1 MKLVVGLGNPGRRY
15 ASNRHNV
22 GFRIVERFA
31 RNRGIDLS
39 TRRFGGRFGHGRIE
53 DREGEN
59 IDVGALLPET
69 FMNRSGE
76 VVALA
81 LRYLPVGDPS
91 EDVIVVYDDVDL
103 PFGRLRIRPSGSS
116 AGHRGLEDVIQYLG
130 GGGFPRLRFGVD
142 RPEDAMETA
151 EYVLQD
157 FSAQEQR
164 ELGTHIDTAVEALE
178 TMLVEGVIPAM
189 NRFNRQDSAEA

>member
-1 MKLVVGLGNPGRRY
+1 VKLVVGLGNPGRRY

-31 RNRGIDLS
+31 RQHGIDLS
-39 TRRFGGRFGHGRIE
+39 TRRFGGSFGRKFIAG
-53 DREGEN
+53 REGDV
-59 IDVGALLPET
+59 DVGVLQPET

-81 LRYLPVGDPS
+81 LRYLPVDDPS
-91 EDVIVVYDDVDL
+91 KDVIVIYDDVDL
-103 PFGRLRIRPSGSS
+103 PFGYLRIRPSGRS
-116 AGHRGLEDVIQYLG
+116 AGHRGLESVIRYLG
-130 GGGFPRLRFGVD
+130 SSAFPRLRFGVG
-142 RPEDAMETA
+142 RPADATETV

-157 FSAQEQR
+157 FLPQEGR
-164 ELGTHIDTAVEALE
+164 ELDRHIDTAVKALD

-189 NRFNRQDSAEA
+189 NRYNRQDSAES

>member
-1 MKLVVGLGNPGRRY
+1 VKLVVGLGNPGRRY
-15 ASNRHNV
+15 ASNRHNI

-31 RNRGIDLS
+31 RRHGIDLS
-39 TRRFGGRFGHGRIE
+39 IGKFSGRFGRGCVAG
-53 DREGEN
+53 REGEN
-59 IDVGALLPET
+59 IDVGALIPET

-81 LRYLPVGDPS
+81 LRYLPVDDPS

-116 AGHRGLEDVIQYLG
+116 AGHRGLEGVIRCLG
-130 GGGFPRLRFGVD
+130 SGGFPRLRFGVD
-142 RPEDAMETA
+142 RPADAMETA

-157 FSAQEQR
+157 FSAR
-164 ELGTHIDTAVEALE
+164 EEHELETHIDTAVDALD
-178 TMLVEGVIPAM
+178 TMLVEGVVPAM
-189 NRFNRQDSAEA
+189 NRYNRQDSAEA

>member
-1 MKLVVGLGNPGRRY
+1 VKLVVGLGNPGRRY
-15 ASNRHNV
+15 ASNRHNI

-31 RNRGIDLS
+31 RRHGIDLS
-39 TRRFGGRFGHGRIE
+39 IGKFSGRFGRGCVAG
-53 DREGEN
+53 REGES
-59 IDVGALLPET
+59 IDVGALIPET

-81 LRYLPVGDPS
+81 LRYLPVDDPS

-116 AGHRGLEDVIQYLG
+116 AGHRGLEDVIRCLG
-130 GGGFPRLRFGVD
+130 SGGFPRLRFGVD
-142 RPEDAMETA
+142 RPADAMETA

-157 FSAQEQR
+157 FSAR
-164 ELGTHIDTAVEALE
+164 EEHELETHIDAAVDALD
-178 TMLVEGVIPAM
+178 TMLIEGVVPAM
-189 NRFNRQDSAEA
+189 NRYNRQDSAEA

>member
-1 MKLVVGLGNPGRRY
+1 VKLVVGLGNPGRRY
-15 ASNRHNV
+15 ASNRHNI

-31 RNRGIDLS
+31 RRHGIDLS
-39 TRRFGGRFGHGRIE
+39 IGKFSGRFGRGCVAG
-53 DREGEN
+53 REGES
-59 IDVGALLPET
+59 IDVGALIPET

-81 LRYLPVGDPS
+81 LRYLPVDDPS

-116 AGHRGLEDVIQYLG
+116 AGHRGLEGVIRCLG
-130 GGGFPRLRFGVD
+130 SGGFPRLRFGVD
-142 RPEDAMETA
+142 RPADAMETA

-157 FSAQEQR
+157 FSAR
-164 ELGTHIDTAVEALE
+164 EEHELETHIDAAVDALD
-178 TMLVEGVIPAM
+178 TMLIEGVVPAM
-189 NRFNRQDSAEA
+189 NRYNRQDSAEA

>member
-1 MKLVVGLGNPGRRY
+1 VKLVVGLGNPGRRY
-15 ASNRHNV
+15 VSNRHNV

-31 RNRGIDLS
+31 WHRGIDLS
-39 TRRFGGRFGHGRIE
+39 TKKFGGSFGRGRIT
-53 DREGEN
+53 DAEGEN
-59 IDVGALLPET
+59 IDVGTLLPAT

-76 VVALA
+76 VVAHA

-142 RPEDAMETA
+142 RPADAMETA

-157 FSAQEQR
+157 FSAKEQR
-164 ELGTHIDTAVEALE
+164 ELDSHIDTAVEALE

-189 NRFNRQDSAEA
+189 NRFNRQDSAED

>member
-1 MKLVVGLGNPGRRY
+1 VKLVVGLGNPGRRY

-22 GFRIVERFA
+22 GSRIVERFA
-31 RNRGIDLS
+31 RHHGIDLS
-39 TRRFGGRFGHGRIE
+39 TKRFGGSFGRGCVAG
-53 DREGEN
+53 REGEN
-59 IDVGALLPET
+59 IDVGALKPET

-81 LRYLPVGDPS
+81 LRYLPVDDPS

-116 AGHRGLEDVIQYLG
+116 AGHRGLEDVLRYLG
-130 GGGFPRLRFGVD
+130 SGGFPRLRFGVD
-142 RPEDAMETA
+142 RPADAMETA

-157 FSAQEQR
+157 FSTQEER
-164 ELGTHIDTAVEALE
+164 ELDTHIDTAVEALD

>member
-22 GFRIVERFA
+22 GFQIVEHFA
-31 RNRGIDLS
+31 RQHGIDLS
-39 TRRFGGRFGHGRIE
+39 ARRFGGRFGRGCIGG
-53 DREGEN
+53 REGQN
-59 IDVGALLPET
+59 IDVGALIPET

-81 LRYLPVGDPS
+81 LRYLPVDDPS

-116 AGHRGLEDVIQYLG
+116 AGHRGLEDVIRCLG
-130 GGGFPRLRFGVD
+130 SGGFPRLRFGVD
-142 RPEDAMETA
+142 RPADAMETA

-157 FSAQEQR
+157 FPAQEER
-164 ELGTHIDTAVEALE
+164 ELDTHIDTAVEALG

-189 NRFNRQDSAEA
+189 NRFNRQDAAEG